1 MELRMNIEELLLD
14 DWMNLGSS
22 GNVFLSSADEY
33 EQYSSSS
40 HDLSVR
46 DPIEWWKS
54 QASIFPRLSRMASDI
69 FSISAMSAE
78 CKQVFSSAKLMIP
91 DSRNRLGAD
100 LIEVGKC
107 LKSWEAAGIIDW

>member
-1 MELRMNIEELLLD
+1 MNIEELLLD

-22 GNVFLSSADEY
+22 GNVFLSSTDEY
-33 EQYSSSS
+33 EQYGSSSR
-40 HDLSVR
+40 DLSVW

-54 QASIFPRLSRMASDI
+54 QASIFPRLSRMAFDI
-69 FSISAMSAE
+69 FSIPAMSAE
-78 CKQVFSSAKLMIP
+78 CERVFSSAKLMIP

-100 LIEVGKC
+100 LIEAGEC